1 MEYATG
7 LLLAENAFDNY
18 SGLTPDFPK
27 QVDAMLA
34 RLDAVQSNRPLD
46 AAAAAPQLDEMSKR
60 AQERLL
66 LAQVVREIQVNLR
79 HIEQVL
85 DAFFR
90 DHAKRAE
97 LATLAKD
104 SRQVGGAL
112 RMLGLDQAEQL
123 LALCQAQIEAYAD
136 PGHRRCRT
144 TTSSCSPNR
153 CRASASTSRRS
164 SSSGPIASA

>member
-1 MEYATG
+1 
-7 LLLAENAFDNY
+7 
-18 SGLTPDFPK
+18 
-27 QVDAMLA
+27 MLA
-34 RLDAVQSNRPLD
+34 RLDAVQANRPID
-46 AAAAAPQLDEMSKR
+46 AAVAAPLLDEMSKR

-79 HIEQVL
+79 RMEQVL

-112 RMLGLDQAEQL
+112 RMLGFDQADRL
-123 LALCQAQIEAYAD
+123 LGALPGAD
-136 PGHRRCRT
+136 R
-144 TTSSCSPNR
+144 SL
-153 CRASASTSRRS
+153 RRS
-164 SSSGPIASA
+164 RYAGVERRSRAARRIAVEPRLLRRGGRAAAA

>member
-1 MEYATG
+1 
-7 LLLAENAFDNY
+7 
-18 SGLTPDFPK
+18 
-27 QVDAMLA
+27 MLA
-34 RLDAVQSNRPLD
+34 RLDAVQANRPLD
-46 AAAAAPQLDEMSKR
+46 AAMAAPQLDEMAKR

-66 LAQVVREIQVNLR
+66 LSQVVREIRVNLR

-97 LATLAKD
+97 LSALGKD

-112 RMLGLDQAEQL
+112 RMLGLDQANEL
-123 LALCQAQIEAYAD
+123 LTLCQAQID
-136 PGHRRCRT
+136 CVRPRPTRPCRT
-144 TTSSCSPNR
+144 TTSSCSPSR

-164 SSSGPIASA
+164 SSSAPIAIA